1 MFLQLKHSSDKLLN
15 MQLQFY
21 ITRQFN
27 SDVQWPSNITTVLTG
42 KHCHYIQQHLTTS
55 IGTKSNLA
63 ACVKVCKV
71 IEYNWPTTLLF
82 CYIVEVALPT
92 FQQTVL
98 VKQVL
103 QRALK
108 VSLRQRVTI
117 TISHYQNTSTAT
129 Q

>member
-1 MFLQLKHSSDKLLN
+1 

-27 SDVQWPSNITTVLTG
+27 SDVQWPSNLTTVLTG